1 MKPKIKTKSN
11 SHIKNNNIQGKS
23 KIIKKEKD
31 KDKDHDKEKNKSKK
45 NNRTLQKNSKS
56 KMKNNNIISEKE
68 YNSNTKNNSKN
79 LTKKKNIINNFNIED
94 SSTNCLSGN
103 KKNTTPK
110 IDNNILNSKAK
121 EKTKENFIYP
131 FSLPKESDTESHFIN
146 FQLGEKDSYTDST
159 LRSNL
164 KNNYNDKFMN
174 INNIKLNVNN
184 DIKNSNN
191 IKNYDYCDVD
201 KNIGKNENDSME
213 IYDFSDKTNVDYVLK
228 NFSALS
234 CSKSGKEKSKSSF
247 ILDDFNDE
255 DISGNKNI
263 NKIKDFNTKQSIC
276 DNCTQI
282 KLNKSKNIND
292 TFIKNNKFFKPTY
305 KY

>member
-11 SHIKNNNIQGKS
+11 SHLKNNNIQDKN
-23 KIIKKEKD
+23 KLIKKENNKD
-31 KDKDHDKEKNKSKK
+31 KNFSKK
-45 NNRTLQKNSKS
+45 KIKTLQKNSKS
-56 KMKNNNIISEKE
+56 KKKNNNITSKKE
-68 YNSNTKNNSKN
+68 YKSNIKNNSKIIIN
-79 LTKKKNIINNFNIED
+79 KKIINNFNIED

-103 KKNTTPK
+103 KKNTIPK
-110 IDNNILNSKAK
+110 KDNNLLNSKEK

-131 FSLPKESDTESHFIN
+131 FLIQKESDIESQFIN

-159 LRSNL
+159 LRSNM

-174 INNIKLNVNN
+174 INNIKLNINN
-184 DIKNSNN
+184 DIKNNN
-191 IKNYDYCDVD
+191 HIKKYDYCDVD

-213 IYDFSDKTNVDYVLK
+213 IYDFSDKTNVNYVLT

-247 ILDDFNDE
+247 ILDDFNEE
-255 DISGNKNI
+255 DINGNKNI
-263 NKIKDFNTKQSIC
+263 NKIKVFNTKQNIW

-282 KLNKSKNIND
+282 KLTKNKNIND
-292 TFIKNNKFFKPTY
+292 SFIKNNNFFKPTY

>member
-1 MKPKIKTKSN
+1 MKSKIKTKSN
-11 SHIKNNNIQGKS
+11 SHIKNNNIKDKS
-23 KIIKKEKD
+23 KLIKKEKD
-31 KDKDHDKEKNKSKK
+31 NEKEINHLKK

-56 KMKNNNIISEKE
+56 KMKNKNIISKKE
-68 YNSNTKNNSKN
+68 YKSNTKNNSKN
-79 LTKKKNIINNFNIED
+79 LINKKIINNFNIED

-103 KKNTTPK
+103 KKNTITK
-110 IDNNILNSKAK
+110 IDINILNSKTK
-121 EKTKENFIYP
+121 EKTKEKFIYP
-131 FSLPKESDTESHFIN
+131 FLLQKESDTESHFIN

-174 INNIKLNVNN
+174 INNIKLNINN
-184 DIKNSNN
+184 DNKNG
-191 IKNYDYCDVD
+191 KNYDYCDVD

-247 ILDDFNDE
+247 ILEDFNDE

-263 NKIKDFNTKQSIC
+263 NKIKIFNTKQSIC

-282 KLNKSKNIND
+282 KLNKNKNIND
-292 TFIKNNKFFKPTY
+292 VFIKNNSFFKPSY

>member
-11 SHIKNNNIQGKS
+11 SHLKNNNIQDKN
-23 KIIKKEKD
+23 KLIKKENNKD
-31 KDKDHDKEKNKSKK
+31 KNFSKK
-45 NNRTLQKNSKS
+45 KIKTLQKNSKS
-56 KMKNNNIISEKE
+56 KKKNNNITSKKE
-68 YNSNTKNNSKN
+68 SKSNTKNNSKN
-79 LTKKKNIINNFNIED
+79 LINKKIINNLNIED

-103 KKNTTPK
+103 KKNPIPK
-110 IDNNILNSKAK
+110 NDNNILNSKEK
-121 EKTKENFIYP
+121 EKTKENFICP
-131 FSLPKESDTESHFIN
+131 LLMQKESDIESHFIN

-159 LRSNL
+159 LRSNM
-164 KNNYNDKFMN
+164 KNNCNDKFMN
-174 INNIKLNVNN
+174 INNIKLNINN
-184 DIKNSNN
+184 DIKNNN
-191 IKNYDYCDVD
+191 NKNYDYCDVD

-247 ILDDFNDE
+247 ILDDFNEE
-255 DISGNKNI
+255 DINGNKNI
-263 NKIKDFNTKQSIC
+263 NIIKVFNTKQSIC

-282 KLNKSKNIND
+282 KLNKNKNIND
-292 TFIKNNKFFKPTY
+292 TFIKNNNFFKPTY

>member
-11 SHIKNNNIQGKS
+11 SHIKNNIFQLNNKL
-23 KIIKKEKD
+23 IKKEI
-31 KDKDHDKEKNKSKK
+31 DKEKENNYSKK
-45 NNRTLQKNSKS
+45 NKILQKNSKS
-56 KMKNNNIISEKE
+56 KIKITYKKEFKSNI
-68 YNSNTKNNSKN
+68 KNNSKN
-79 LTKKKNIINNFNIED
+79 LINKKIINNLNVED

-103 KKNTTPK
+103 KKNILK
-110 IDNNILNSKAK
+110 IENIISNS
-121 EKTKENFIYP
+121 KTKEKIKEDFIYP
-131 FSLPKESDTESHFIN
+131 FLIQKESDTESHFIN

-164 KNNYNDKFMN
+164 KNNYNDEFMN
-174 INNIKLNVNN
+174 INNIKLNINN
-184 DIKNSNN
+184 DNN
-191 IKNYDYCDVD
+191 INTKNYDYCDVD

-263 NKIKDFNTKQSIC
+263 NKIKIFSTKQSIC
-276 DNCTQI
+276 NNCTQI
-282 KLNKSKNIND
+282 KLNKNKNIYN
-292 TFIKNNKFFKPTY
+292 FFKPTY